1 MIGDLI
7 MISCAIIL
15 ILELYVS
22 YRVID
27 IRYNTIIL
35 KRTREGGMEMKAKKL
50 LVTLLAAAT
59 MVGITACSGGN
70 EGQGGG
76 TQTKTQESSEGSSKE
91 AAADT
96 AGGDSKDQLYIEVSA
111 IGADPYFYDHKMG
124 MEMAGKELGVRTEYV
139 GPAEND
145 MNAMVAALE
154 QAIAKKPDGLVVV
167 GFNEQL
173 IPSIQKATD
182 AGIPVVTVDAD
193 LPTSSRIAFIGT
205 GNEEAGITGG
215 TKMAELLG
223 GKGKVAVMYSP
234 GQTNLE
240 ERVEGYKKSFEN
252 YADIEIVEYVDT
264 KQDSVV
270 AAQSIAAVLQKHPD
284 LAGIICVDATGGT
297 GAATAVKEAGLTGKV
312 KIIAMD
318 RSNEVLAAIEEG
330 VISASVAQQT
340 ALMPYYAVQMLM
352 NLNNSK
358 VEITTDNASAGVL
371 GIPQYIDTGAVIVD
385 ETNYQY
391 FKR

>member
-1 MIGDLI
+1 
-7 MISCAIIL
+7 
-15 ILELYVS
+15 
-22 YRVID
+22 
-27 IRYNTIIL
+27 
-35 KRTREGGMEMKAKKL
+35 MKAKKL
-50 LVTLLAAAT
+50 LVTLLAAAA
-59 MVGITACSGGN
+59 MVSVTACSAGN
-70 EGQGGG
+70 VGQGGE
-76 TQTKTQESSEGSSKE
+76 TQTKAQESSEGSSQE

-154 QAIAKKPDGLVVV
+154 QAIAKKPNGLVVV